1 MKLFGLHAC
10 SNSKKWVP
18 RLNLPY
24 KHITDY
30 PSDVDATQHRPRRS
44 GILETVQAIPTSTA
58 PTARGNARGNT
69 SLSSIDNKEKL
80 LPVKTTLAL
89 KTNFSSPI
97 NNYPAISS
105 ESNIRRTSNGPQNL
119 VSYSL
124 DAPNSFP
131 QPTSIPA
138 IDTLSVKWPTPMGS
152 IDNEMNNMEIPPT
165 LQPIAKEMSSEEKI
179 PEIEGIAS
187 VGRIPLSFEEEPSWK
202 RSHTMSGNVMSGH
215 EIHGHASH
223 TVKSTKKNGHASL
236 SVNSVTKNGHASHSV
251 NSMIKNGHGRHSVN
265 SMNMN
270 GKKLVVMNDINET
283 IANTRR
289 HVNVANLRV
298 YSKRQDGLSS
308 SKRTSSK
315 FGKRKKTESKYNN
328 SLLQRTNKDKKAEN
342 TAQPCSFNPSSN
354 LKKKVFIPPPEPIGP
369 IQPLLEKFE
378 KEKAVGDISEHTLDF
393 ENIKPHEAIDK
404 HLLSIK
410 SQPKIGP
417 IKEHLLTDQID
428 PIEPIAKHQV
438 KANAL

>member
-1 MKLFGLHAC
+1 ME
-10 SNSKKWVP
+10 
-18 RLNLPY
+18 
-24 KHITDY
+24 
-30 PSDVDATQHRPRRS
+30 ATQNRHRRS

-69 SLSSIDNKEKL
+69 SLSSIDNKEKP

-97 NNYPAISS
+97 NNYPATSI
-105 ESNIRRTSNGPQNL
+105 ESNIQRTSNGPQNL

-124 DAPNSFP
+124 DAPKSFP

-152 IDNEMNNMEIPPT
+152 IDNEMSNMEIPPT
-165 LQPIAKEMSSEEKI
+165 LQPIGKEMSSEEKI

-187 VGRIPLSFEEEPSWK
+187 VGRIPLNSFEEEPSWK
-202 RSHTMSGNVMSGH
+202 RSHTMSGYVMSSH
-215 EIHGHASH
+215 EIHGHVSH
-223 TVKSTKKNGHASL
+223 SVNNVKKNDHVSHSVNSTKKNGHASH
-236 SVNSVTKNGHASHSV
+236 SVNSVTKNGHASHSL

-270 GKKLVVMNDINET
+270 GKKLVVMNGINET
-283 IANTRR
+283 SANARR
-289 HVNVANLRV
+289 RGNFANLRD

-328 SLLQRTNKDKKAEN
+328 SLLQRTNKDKKAGN
-342 TAQPCSFNPSSN
+342 TAQPCFFNSSSKS
-354 LKKKVFIPPPEPIGP
+354 KKKVFIPPPEPIGP

-393 ENIKPHEAIDK
+393 ENIKPHEDIDK
-404 HLLSIK
+404 HLLAIK

-428 PIEPIAKHQV
+428 TIEPIAKHQV
-438 KANAL
+438 KANA